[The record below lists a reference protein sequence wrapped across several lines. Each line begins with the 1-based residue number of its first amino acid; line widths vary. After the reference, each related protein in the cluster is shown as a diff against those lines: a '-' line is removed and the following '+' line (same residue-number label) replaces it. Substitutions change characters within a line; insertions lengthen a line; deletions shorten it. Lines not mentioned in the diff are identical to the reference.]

1 MKITHVLSC
10 LKKGGGER
18 VVVELA
24 NIGAQKGNAVTIIAG
39 WQVDPDYL
47 QKNIDPGVTVK
58 FIGQTKNIAYLKIIP
73 WLLKN
78 KKWLCNEDVLHC
90 HLTFGA
96 VFGSI
101 AHILLKNILRK
112 KTPIIVETYHAV
124 GMPIP
129 KFNRWLHSRMMLLRN
144 GVVLMAKDPYWNKFL
159 LQHTHLKTEIIHNGI
174 SMLNAQKN
182 IEQKQ
187 NFRNEP
193 GIPANCKYLVG
204 TVSMLRPDR
213 QPWLYLP
220 IFQDV
225 YNGLG
230 DEVQFIL
237 AGSGIEF
244 DKIKNDIEERGLST
258 HIHMPGFLSDPVITM
273 SNLDIY
279 VSLSVGA
286 ITGISMIEAAMC
298 NVPVVGIQMIE
309 NYQAKDDDWVWSHTD
324 SKEVAKKIISLLQNT
339 EERHKLA
346 ADQYK
351 YVTRYFTSEAMY
363 ISYDS
368 FYRKILAVQ

>member
-24 NIGAQKGNAVTIIAG
+24 NMGAEKSNEVTIIAG

-47 QKNIDPGVTVK
+47 QKNIDPRVTVK
-58 FIGQTKNIAYLKIIP
+58 FIAHNRNIAYLKILP
-73 WLLKN
+73 WILKN
-78 KKWLCNEDVLHC
+78 KKWLYNEDVLHC

-96 VFGSI
+96 VFGSLTN
-101 AHILLKNILRK
+101 ILLKKFLRK
-112 KTPIIVETYHAV
+112 KSPIIVETYHAV

-159 LQHTHLKTEIIHNGI
+159 LKHSGLKTEIIHNGI

-187 NFRNEP
+187 NFRTEP
-193 GIPANCKYLVG
+193 GIPGNCKYLAG

-213 QPWLYLP
+213 KPWLYLP

-225 YNGLG
+225 YNALG
-230 DEVQFIL
+230 NEVQFIL

-244 DKIKNDIEERGLST
+244 DKIKNDIEERGLSN
-258 HIHMPGFLSDPVITM
+258 HIHMPGFLNDPVATM

-309 NYQAKDDDWVWSHTD
+309 NYQAKNDDWVWSHTD
-324 SKEVAKKIISLLQNT
+324 IKEVAKKIISLLQNT
-339 EERHKLA
+339 EERNKLA
-346 ADQYK
+346 EDQYK
-351 YVTRYFTSEAMY
+351 YVSKYFTSEAMY
-363 ISYDS
+363 SSYDS
-368 FYRKILAVQ
+368 FYKKILTGQ